1 MKRVIV
7 LSNKLGKSS
16 KYEIAGVTASEL
28 GCNQSDVTVV
38 NLTKEEFR
46 ILLNTM
52 ERFIERA
59 PDLQPGDMDRELGLE
74 LPPIFKKFGGLKQ
87 FNEW

>member
-7 LSNKLGKSS
+7 LSNKLSKSS
-16 KYEIAGVTASEL
+16 KYEIADVAASEL
-28 GCNQSDVTVV
+28 GCNQSDVKVV

-59 PDLQPGDMDRELGLE
+59 PDLQPGDIDRELGEKLQ
-74 LPPIFKKFGGLKQ
+74 PIYNKFGGLEQ